1 MISVFTI
8 RSAAQLYPVHEHA
21 ASAVLR
27 GASTAVS
34 RRTEDHCRNEHEYRE
49 ASLR

>member
-21 ASAVLR
+21 CITGPTVRLD
-27 GASTAVS
+27 GVS
-34 RRTEDHCRNEHEYRE
+34 RRTVRV
-49 ASLR
+49 ASPAV